1 MTLTPKQ
8 DNLTSS
14 PLAETKTK
22 SPNLSPQKSMNIFLK
37 QAGKLKDDSSL
48 AELREAIYQARGR
61 SETDDAVS
69 S

>member
-1 MTLTPKQ
+1 MTLTPKPN
-8 DNLTSS
+8 NLTSE
-14 PLAETKTK
+14 PLADTETK

>member
-8 DNLTSS
+8 DNLTSETF
-14 PLAETKTK
+14 ADTETK
-22 SPNLSPQKSMNIFLK
+22 PLNLSPQKSITVFLK
-37 QAGKLKDDSSL
+37 QAGQLKDDSSL
-48 AELREAIYQARGR
+48 ADLREAIYQARGR